1 MSLLNFVPCVLKMC
15 SCANVLKCSRVN
27 VPSVL
32 TCQRGTCLACLVA
45 PVPTCLACLRAQVL
59 TCIECL
65 RAWRVNLPFVPTY
78 SLVNVPREL
87 SRLPSNMP
95 WVPCLTWL
103 AWPRDLLSTS
113 FASLV
118 SSFDATFFIF
128 TATVVEAYTI
138 LVRFDNLI
146 FVPQYLEFIY
156 NPSCWH
162 VFFSLTR
169 HRC

>member
-1 MSLLNFVPCVLKMC
+1 M
-15 SCANVLKCSRVN
+15 
-27 VPSVL
+27 
-32 TCQRGTCLACLVA
+32 
-45 PVPTCLACLRAQVL
+45 PTCLSAHGLTCLPFSHTNVARVLRAWLLQCQPVL
-59 TCIECL
+59 RAYVLKCL

-128 TATVVEAYTI
+128 TATVVEAYTL